1 MDPCAW
7 QVKKSPDGYCDTSGG
22 YNTPACGYDGGDCCY
37 CTCVDST
44 YDCGVN
50 GFSCADPGAGS
61 PDHGCVP
68 YPSPSP
74 SFTFA
79 PTHSLAPTST
89 CEDTCYSQTCDYWAY
104 YGYTCTTLEDTYGC
118 DCSGCCAPTT
128 QPISRACA
136 LSSNP

>member
-1 MDPCAW
+1 M
-7 QVKKSPDGYCDTSGG
+7 
-22 YNTPACGYDGGDCCY
+22 
-37 CTCVDST
+37 CVS
-44 YDCGVN
+44 
-50 GFSCADPGAGS
+50 PGAGS

-128 QPISRACA
+128 RIWLGGSPMPSGVSLTTIVCEMKSK
-136 LSSNP
+136 SSVS